1 MAASLSRRNGTL
13 AFIYWIWDSLDR
25 TIFTAIKFSFPAR
38 FVSPFGFL
46 GMLTFITFIILGVSG
61 ALLMFYYEPILDRA
75 WDSVEFI
82 NNDVPFGFHIRN
94 IHYHGSNAMVMLAIL
109 HMYYQY
115 FSGRY
120 KIRNEI
126 LWVTGIIL
134 GTVTILEA
142 FTGYDIIF
150 SERAELAISIAASLT
165 NSIPIAGPLIRD
177 MAFGNGFHDFVLRF
191 YTQHVF
197 ILPIVMLGLMAVHFP
212 RFLVFDVPMVMAIG
226 GAILITGGVFPV
238 DLGFK
243 FQPTVPPGITV
254 PEWYL
259 TGLYA
264 FLRTQYD
271 KFVTG
276 VLWPGIFILS
286 LLVIPFVDRYKK
298 FSWKDKP
305 LITAFGIVGI
315 AQILVTT
322 YWGFYIPP
330 DSTLPL
336 VERLVIDPIY
346 LYTVMILLVPLGI
359 GFSYMMIYLAK
370 EAERK
375 AKLAKE
381 KGPQKIARIEF
392 SEKLINWVI
401 IALIAFMVFLNIAAY
416 NAAIT
421 GMKNMGLFLAGLI
434 LIVFAGMF
442 HVYRYSMAQT
452 QVAPPPP
459 GSKRKITSKA
469 ISGTATKELPAK
481 DSLDD
486 SSGKNLQEK
495 EVFIKELEK
504 KDVHIPDP
512 KAPEIQSK
520 NAEVT
525 SEKDPNIGMS
535 DLKKP

>member
-1 MAASLSRRNGTL
+1 MAVSLSRRSGL
-13 AFIYWIWDSLDR
+13 MAFIYWIWDSLDR

-126 LWVTGIIL
+126 LWVTGVIL

-142 FTGYDIIF
+142 FTVYDIIF

-165 NSIPIAGPLIRD
+165 NSIPVAGPLIRD

-212 RFLVFDVPMVMAIG
+212 RFLVFDVPMVMAIS

-276 VLWPGIFILS
+276 VLWPGLFILA

-336 VERLVIDPIY
+336 VERLVIDPIF
-346 LYTVMILLVPLGI
+346 LYAVMILLVPLGI

-392 SEKLINWVI
+392 SEKWINWVI

-434 LIVFAGMF
+434 LIVFAAMF
-442 HVYRYSMAQT
+442 HVYRYSMAQA
-452 QVAPPPP
+452 QKAPPPP
-459 GSKRKITSKA
+459 GVKTKVTSKA
-469 ISGTATKELPAK
+469 LAGTDTKELPGN
-481 DSLDD
+481 D
-486 SSGKNLQEK
+486 SSDKPPEENIQEK
-495 EVFIKELEK
+495 EAFIKELEK
-504 KDVHIPDP
+504 KDVHVPP
-512 KAPEIQSK
+512 PQAPEIKSK
-520 NAEVT
+520 SAAT
-525 SEKDPNIGMS
+525 DSEKDPSIGIS
-535 DLKKP
+535 ELKKP